1 MTHHV
6 NLTVTIA
13 QPVEPVFGFVS
24 DPLRFPLWNSAVE
37 SVERT
42 SGSTYAMHRR
52 LPTGP
57 AVNELEVVALEPPT
71 AFGIRTISGPTPFT
85 YRYRFV
91 PEGSATVI
99 ALDGEVE
106 LGGIAAAVAPL
117 ALRAIKRGIA
127 ANLATLKRI
136 LETREFAPDETER

>member
-6 NLTVTIA
+6 NLNVTIA
-13 QPVEPVFGFVS
+13 QPLETVFGFVS
-24 DPLRFPLWNSAVE
+24 DPLHFPLWNSAVQ

-57 AVNELEVVALEPPT
+57 AANELEVVALEPPT
-71 AFGIRTISGPTPFT
+71 EFGIRTVSGPTPFT
-85 YRYRFV
+85 YRYRFAAD
-91 PEGSATVI
+91 GSATVI
-99 ALDGEVE
+99 DFDGEIE
-106 LGGIAAAVAPL
+106 LGGVAAAVAPL

-127 ANLATLKRI
+127 ANLATLKGI
-136 LETREFAPDETER
+136 LETRQFPPGETDR

>member
-13 QPVEPVFGFVS
+13 RPIEQVFAFVS
-24 DPLRFPLWNSAVE
+24 DPLQFPHWNSAVVA
-37 SVERT
+37 VERT
-42 SGSTYAMHRR
+42 SGSTYAMQRR

-57 AVNELEVVALEPPT
+57 AVNELEVIALEPPT

-91 PEGSATVI
+91 PDGSSTAVE
-99 ALDGEVE
+99 LDGEVE
-106 LGGIAAAVAPL
+106 LGGVAAAVAPL
-117 ALRAIKRGIA
+117 AVRAIKRGIA

-136 LETREFAPDETER
+136 LETPDETER